1 MAATSKPMR
10 KTDKIVNLAKRDMS
24 KMKKS
29 GTSFAERTAKTEK
42 KLSKIPKKLQ
52 KTQVF

>member
-1 MAATSKPMR
+1 MAATPKPVR
-10 KTDKIVNLAKRDMS
+10 KAGKIVSSAKRDMS

-29 GTSFAERTAKTEK
+29 GVSFAERTAKTEK